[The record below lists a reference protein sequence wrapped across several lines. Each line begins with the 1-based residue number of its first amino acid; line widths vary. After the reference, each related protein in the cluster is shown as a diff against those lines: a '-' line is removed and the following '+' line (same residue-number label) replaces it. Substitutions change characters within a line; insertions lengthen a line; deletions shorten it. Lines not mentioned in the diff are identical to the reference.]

1 MKGMWSLISDSLK
14 LVVLWFSRK
23 DSKEVRDNE
32 KAKRES
38 DLQDD
43 AEKAVK
49 EKDEK
54 AIRDLLS

>member
-1 MKGMWSLISDSLK
+1 MWSLISNSLK

-23 DSKEVRDNE
+23 DSEEVRNNE

-54 AIRDLLS
+54 NIRDLLS

>member
-23 DSKEVRDNE
+23 DSQEVRDNE

>member
-23 DSKEVRDNE
+23 DSEEVRNNE

-43 AEKAVK
+43 AEKAIK

>member
-1 MKGMWSLISDSLK
+1 MWSLISDSLK

-23 DSKEVRDNE
+23 DSQEVRDNE

>member
-1 MKGMWSLISDSLK
+1 MKGMWSLISNSLK

-23 DSKEVRDNE
+23 DSEEVRNNE

-54 AIRDLLS
+54 NIRDLLS